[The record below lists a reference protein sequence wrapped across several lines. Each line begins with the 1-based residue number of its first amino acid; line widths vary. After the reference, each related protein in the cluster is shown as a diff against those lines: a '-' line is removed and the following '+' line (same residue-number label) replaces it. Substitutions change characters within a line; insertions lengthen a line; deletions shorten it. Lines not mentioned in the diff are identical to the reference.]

1 MTIYQKYENQII
13 GTPKATFYEN
23 ELANELAELFIEMKY
38 EGQNV
43 PIYNIKDEDDEM
55 RYTDKIQDEYNEV
68 LERIEYYI
76 NLNKL

>member
-1 MTIYQKYENQII
+1 MGNQII
-13 GTPKATFYEN
+13 GTPKATFYTN

-43 PIYNIKDEDDEM
+43 PIYNIKDEGDEM
-55 RYTDKIQDEYNEV
+55 RYTDKVQKEYDEV

-76 NLNKL
+76 QLNQI

>member
-1 MTIYQKYENQII
+1 MGNQII

-55 RYTDKIQDEYNEV
+55 RYTDKVQKEYDEV

-76 NLNKL
+76 QLNRI

>member
-1 MTIYQKYENQII
+1 MGNQII
-13 GTPKATFYEN
+13 GTPKATFYAN

-76 NLNKL
+76 NLNQI

>member
-1 MTIYQKYENQII
+1 MRNQIN

-43 PIYNIKDEDDEM
+43 PLYNIKDEDDEM
-55 RYTDKIQDEYNEV
+55 NYTDRIQDEYNEV
-68 LERIEYYI
+68 LERIEDYLLSTKI
-76 NLNKL
+76 

>member
-1 MTIYQKYENQII
+1 MGNQII
-13 GTPKATFYEN
+13 GTPKATFYSN

-55 RYTDKIQDEYNEV
+55 RYTDKIQQEYNEV

-76 NLNKL
+76 NLNQI

>member
-1 MTIYQKYENQII
+1 MGNQII
-13 GTPKATFYEN
+13 GTPKATFYTN

-55 RYTDKIQDEYNEV
+55 RYTDKIQQEYNEV
-68 LERIEYYI
+68 LERIEYCI
-76 NLNKL
+76 NLNQI

>member
-1 MTIYQKYENQII
+1 MGNQII

-43 PIYNIKDEDDEM
+43 PIYNIKYEDDEM

-76 NLNKL
+76 QLNQI

>member
-1 MTIYQKYENQII
+1 MNNQII
-13 GTPKATFYEN
+13 GTPKATFYVN

-55 RYTDKIQDEYNEV
+55 RYTDKIQNEYNEV
-68 LERIEYYI
+68 LERIEHYI
-76 NLNKL
+76 QFNKL

>member
-1 MTIYQKYENQII
+1 MGNQII
-13 GTPKATFYEN
+13 GTPKATFYVN

-55 RYTDKIQDEYNEV
+55 RYTDKIQQEYNEV

-76 NLNKL
+76 NLNQI

>member
-1 MTIYQKYENQII
+1 MGNQII

-76 NLNKL
+76 QLNKL

>member
-1 MTIYQKYENQII
+1 MGNQII
-13 GTPKATFYEN
+13 GTPKATFYSN

-76 NLNKL
+76 NLNQI

>member
-1 MTIYQKYENQII
+1 MGNQII

-43 PIYNIKDEDDEM
+43 SIYNIKDEDDEM
-55 RYTDKIQDEYNEV
+55 CYTDKVQKEYDEV

-76 NLNKL
+76 QLNRI

>member
-1 MTIYQKYENQII
+1 MGNQII
-13 GTPKATFYEN
+13 GTPKATFYTN

-55 RYTDKIQDEYNEV
+55 RYTDKVQKEYDEV

-76 NLNKL
+76 QLNQI

>member
-1 MTIYQKYENQII
+1 MGNQII
-13 GTPKATFYEN
+13 GTPKATFYTN

-43 PIYNIKDEDDEM
+43 TIYNIKDEDDEM
-55 RYTDKIQDEYNEV
+55 RYTDKVQKEYDEV

-76 NLNKL
+76 QLNRI

>member
-1 MTIYQKYENQII
+1 MGNQII
-13 GTPKATFYEN
+13 GTPKATFYTN

-43 PIYNIKDEDDEM
+43 TIYNIKDEDDEM
-55 RYTDKIQDEYNEV
+55 RYTDKVQKEYDEV

-76 NLNKL
+76 QLNQI

>member
-1 MTIYQKYENQII
+1 MGNQII

-55 RYTDKIQDEYNEV
+55 RYTDKVQKEYDEV

-76 NLNKL
+76 QLNQI

>member
-1 MTIYQKYENQII
+1 MGNQII

-43 PIYNIKDEDDEM
+43 SIYNIKDEDDEM
-55 RYTDKIQDEYNEV
+55 CYTDKVQQEFNEV

-76 NLNKL
+76 QLNRI

>member
-1 MTIYQKYENQII
+1 MRNQIN

-38 EGQNV
+38 DGQNV
-43 PIYNIKDEDDEM
+43 PVYNIKEENDEM
-55 RYTDKIQDEYNEV
+55 CYTDKVQQEFDEV

-76 NLNKL
+76 NLNKI

>member
-1 MTIYQKYENQII
+1 MGNQII
-13 GTPKATFYEN
+13 GTPKATFYVN

-55 RYTDKIQDEYNEV
+55 RYTDKIQQEYNEV
-68 LERIEYYI
+68 LERIEYCI
-76 NLNKL
+76 NLNQI

>member
-1 MTIYQKYENQII
+1 MGNQII
-13 GTPKATFYEN
+13 GTPKATFYVN

>member
-1 MTIYQKYENQII
+1 MGNQII
-13 GTPKATFYEN
+13 GTPKATFYTN

>member
-1 MTIYQKYENQII
+1 MGNQII
-13 GTPKATFYEN
+13 GTPKATFYTN

-43 PIYNIKDEDDEM
+43 PIYNIKDEGDEM
-55 RYTDKIQDEYNEV
+55 RYTDKVQKEYDEV

-76 NLNKL
+76 NLNKI

>member
-1 MTIYQKYENQII
+1 MGNQII
-13 GTPKATFYEN
+13 GTPKVTFYSN

-55 RYTDKIQDEYNEV
+55 RYTDKIQQEYNEV

-76 NLNKL
+76 NLNQI

>member
-1 MTIYQKYENQII
+1 MGNQII
-13 GTPKATFYEN
+13 GTPKATFYTN

-76 NLNKL
+76 NLNQI